1 MKLHKSKE
9 NMELLISNIS
19 ERTGVREDVLEKDYY
34 VTLLLKELS
43 EKNNQNY
50 AYFKGGTALYKA
62 LKSIRRFSEDIDLTV
77 YVEDVFSPSQE
88 QKRLKIAVK
97 DFKSLEFKEK
107 SIDKRA
113 TMEVSYQ
120 YEPIFVPNAI
130 DTLQRFGNVK
140 IEATSF
146 TVSKPVEFMEI
157 SPHLYELANNEE
169 KEILEN
175 FFDVRPFKI
184 GTISLERIF
193 IDKIFASEF
202 YFVRDKFLDLSK
214 HIYDIT
220 VMCSVEKIC
229 NLLTDDKE
237 LIKLIEYKREEE
249 NRRQGG
255 VPQDLEIKDFSY
267 LNDIEFYEN
276 EHFKKALNTIHNIY
290 VFDEK
295 DKIDIGQIQETLKM
309 LRLKFSDLVTVKK

>member
-157 SPHLYELANNEE
+157 SPHIYELANNEE